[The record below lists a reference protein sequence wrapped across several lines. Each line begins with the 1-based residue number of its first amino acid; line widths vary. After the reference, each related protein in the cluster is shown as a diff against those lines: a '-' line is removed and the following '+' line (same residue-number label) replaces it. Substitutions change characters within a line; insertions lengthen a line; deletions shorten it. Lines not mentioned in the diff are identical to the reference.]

1 MKRLLSP
8 WWALIT
14 LGVLIYAFAN
24 PSNFI
29 QSIKL
34 NYFDQ
39 LIVSQEP
46 VENNIYVAE
55 IDEAALELYGQY
67 PFHVI
72 YTQTLSKTCTLEVPD

>member
-14 LGVLIYAFAN
+14 LAALVYMFAI

-34 NYFDQ
+34 NYFDS
-39 LIVSQEP
+39 LIVNQEL

-55 IDEAALELYGQY
+55 IDEAAL
-67 PFHVI
+67 
-72 YTQTLSKTCTLEVPD
+72 

>member
-14 LGVLIYAFAN
+14 LAALVYAFAVPN
-24 PSNFI
+24 NFI

-39 LIVSQEP
+39 LI
-46 VENNIYVAE
+46 
-55 IDEAALELYGQY
+55 EAAVGKGE
-67 PFHVI
+67 
-72 YTQTLSKTCTLEVPD
+72 